1 MVDIAVVGAG
11 PAGLTAAHRL
21 RQAGHRVE
29 VLEARS
35 VVGGRTHAEHF
46 GPGHHCDT
54 GAGWLASF
62 YTRTLALL
70 DELGYRDI
78 LLRARSV
85 RGASD
90 LLVAGQRYRWP
101 YFAQPIAESPLLAD
115 DEKQRLA
122 GYIEQLMAEQPDGL
136 RPDLAYDD
144 RDAEQELAPLGLGVV
159 DYVMRPMFE
168 GPFFSRLTNIS
179 AAMVRAWLRVLR
191 GAAFYQVE
199 GGMDAPWLRL
209 AETLEVRPDQP
220 VEALRIVAGGVE
232 LVGRAGARRYDGAV
246 LAIPAPAAARLLA
259 GQLDAAPPWLAAMRY
274 APQVRVYAAR
284 PVADDAAVGFHM
296 VPPELAFSVEF
307 YSGRHGAWG
316 ACPPDWQWGLV
327 CAYGPASQALLD
339 QPADRVTQE
348 LWQAGRAA
356 APELFALEQAAVV
369 HLIRWE
375 WAVPMIEAGHYT
387 HLAGYVRRPPL
398 VLAGDWTEQA
408 CVEGAVR
415 SGEAAA
421 AAFGSA

>member
-1 MVDIAVVGAG
+1 MHIAVVGAG

-29 VLEARS
+29 VIEARD

-70 DELGYRDI
+70 DELNYRDI
-78 LLRARSV
+78 LLRPRNV

-90 LLVAGQRYRWP
+90 LLVDGQRYRWP
-101 YFAQPIAESPLLAD
+101 YFAQPIGESPLLTD
-115 DEKQRLA
+115 DEKRRLA
-122 GYIEQLMAEQPDGL
+122 SYIERLMAEQPDGL

-144 RDAEQELAPLGLGVV
+144 HNAEVELAPLGPGVV

-168 GPFFSRLTNIS
+168 GPFFSRLTDIS
-179 AAMVRAWLRVLR
+179 AAMVRTWLRVLR
-191 GAAFYQVE
+191 GASFYQVHS
-199 GGMDAPWLRL
+199 GMDAPWLRL
-209 AETLEVRPDQP
+209 AETLDVRLGEP
-220 VEALRIVAGGVE
+220 VESLRVVSGGVE
-232 LVGRAGARRYDGAV
+232 VATRAGARRYDGAV
-246 LAIPAPAAARLLA
+246 LAMPAPAAAQLLA
-259 GQLDAAPPWLAAMRY
+259 GQPDAVPPWLFKVRY

-284 PVADDAAVGFHM
+284 PVAVDVALGFHL
-296 VPPELAFSVEF
+296 VPPKLPFSVEY

-316 ACPPDWQWGLV
+316 ACPSNWQWGLV

-339 QPADRVTQE
+339 QPADAVTQE
-348 LWQAGRAA
+348 LWQAGRAV
-356 APELFALEQAAVV
+356 APELFTLDQATVV

-387 HLAGYVRRPPL
+387 NLAGYVRRPPL

-421 AAFGSA
+421 AAFGNT